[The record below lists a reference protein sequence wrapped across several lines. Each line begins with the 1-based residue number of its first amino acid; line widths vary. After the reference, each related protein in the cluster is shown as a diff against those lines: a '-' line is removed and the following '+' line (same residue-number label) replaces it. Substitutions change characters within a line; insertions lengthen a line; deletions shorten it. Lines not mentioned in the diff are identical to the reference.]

1 MVCSKCN
8 SEIGS
13 KELYIEERDKKDENK
28 MIMIKDYKMVT
39 SNKNYW
45 RIFKDSEQIDN
56 LKRNKEHY
64 KKFENMK
71 YMTVE
76 EFKKKYIEPLYKKE
90 KGLNKIDMNTF
101 RKENKVIRNLSK
113 ISYRLLNYILYC
125 NLFFAYLY
133 TKENKFKYY
142 LPKEMT

>member
-1 MVCSKCN
+1 MVCPKCN

-56 LKRNKEHY
+56 
-64 KKFENMK
+64 
-71 YMTVE
+71 
-76 EFKKKYIEPLYKKE
+76 
-90 KGLNKIDMNTF
+90 
-101 RKENKVIRNLSK
+101 
-113 ISYRLLNYILYC
+113 
-125 NLFFAYLY
+125 
-133 TKENKFKYY
+133 
-142 LPKEMT
+142 